1 MQLIFFHLG
10 EKKKENSRSANE
22 LLIVYQF
29 YLLNF
34 KWGALQ
40 GNAHFY
46 VLFYFGVSEISTG
59 GEF

>member
-1 MQLIFFHLG
+1 MMSFILMG
-10 EKKKENSRSANE
+10 KRKKTHA
-22 LLIVYQF
+22 LLMNYGLYIDF
-29 YLLNF
+29 ILFNF